1 MEENVLK
8 YYKDIF
14 ISYSSNEETDF
25 DNEIKIFI
33 SKALGDLSI
42 NGVLTFEH
50 VNDWNTFTF
59 SFIKSRLLAKVTD
72 EELGVLMEFVKSYIY
87 ASIKLS
93 FDTPQYNS
101 LKYFEELQSSSKFYL
116 KNYTELNRGDK

>member
-25 DNEIKIFI
+25 DNEIKMFI
-33 SKALGDLSI
+33 SKSLSDLNI
-42 NGVLTFEH
+42 NGVLTIGH
-50 VNDWNTFTF
+50 INDWNTFTF
-59 SFIKSRLLAKVTD
+59 DFIKGRLVAKASE

>member
-25 DNEIKIFI
+25 DNEIKMFI
-33 SKALGDLSI
+33 SKSLSDLNI
-42 NGVLTFEH
+42 NGVLTIGH
-50 VNDWNTFTF
+50 INDWDIFTF
-59 SFIKSRLLAKVTD
+59 DFIKGRLVAKASE

>member
-25 DNEIKIFI
+25 DNELKIFI
-33 SKALGDLSI
+33 SKSLSDLSI

-50 VNDWNTFTF
+50 VNDWSTFTF
-59 SFIKSRLLAKVTD
+59 DFIKSRLLAKVKD

>member
-8 YYKDIF
+8 YYKDTF

-25 DNEIKIFI
+25 DNELKIFI
-33 SKALGDLSI
+33 SKSLSDLSI

-50 VNDWNTFTF
+50 VNDWSTFTF
-59 SFIKSRLLAKVTD
+59 DFIKSRLLAKVKD

>member
-1 MEENVLK
+1 MEDNVLK

-25 DNEIKIFI
+25 DNEIKMFI
-33 SKALGDLSI
+33 SKSLSDLII
-42 NGVLTFEH
+42 NGVINVGH
-50 VNDWNTFTF
+50 INNWDNFTF
-59 SFIKSRLLAKVTD
+59 DFIKSRLVAKVSE

-116 KNYTELNRGDK
+116 KNYTEIYGGNK